1 LKIFLTLAA
10 LLVSLSAAAAQPQV
24 ELTTNMGAIT
34 LELYPENA
42 PNTVENFLRY
52 VKNGHYD
59 GTIFHRVI
67 PGFMIQGGG
76 FTREFAEKPTVAPIR
91 NEAGNGLRN
100 AAGFVA
106 MARTADP
113 HSASA
118 QFFINLNTN
127 SNLDFRSQT
136 PEGWGYTVFG
146 KVVKG
151 MDVVNRIAGVA
162 TASRAPHDDVPV
174 KPVIIQRARIVAA
187 QPPTQ

>member
-1 LKIFLTLAA
+1 LKILIALAS

-24 ELTTNMGAIT
+24 ELTTNMGTIT

-76 FTREFAEKPTVAPIR
+76 FTRDFAEKPTGAPIK

-100 AAGFVA
+100 AAGFIA

-136 PEGWGYTVFG
+136 AEGWGYTVFG

-151 MDVVNRIAGVA
+151 TDVVGRIAGVA
-162 TASRAPHDDVPV
+162 TASRPPHDDVPV